1 MHAITI
7 TLVRASPRHP
17 VSATGP
23 TGPTGATGTG
33 VTGPTGPTG
42 PTGATGTGVTGPTG
56 PTGPTGATGPTGPT
70 GATGRTGPTGPT
82 GPTGDEGVQ
91 GTAATVRVG
100 TVTTAEPGTEA
111 KVTNSGT
118 EQDAVFD
125 FVIPRGETGGGVTPV
140 ELLTAYATP
149 AQPGTSGGSL
159 IFDRNGTS
167 YGNAISH
174 TENTSALTIQEPGF
188 YYVAFH
194 TTITPT
200 SGVDFPLSIVVYLQQ
215 QGTAVS
221 GTGIRHTFQTTSDA
235 SNIAF
240 SQIIQV
246 TSTPTTL
253 EVIGEGGNYLYYDNA
268 ITIYKVGE
276 IS

>member
-1 MHAITI
+1 M
-7 TLVRASPRHP
+7 
-17 VSATGP
+17 
-23 TGPTGATGTG
+23 
-33 VTGPTGPTG
+33 
-42 PTGATGTGVTGPTG
+42 
-56 PTGPTGATGPTGPT
+56 
-70 GATGRTGPTGPT
+70 
-82 GPTGDEGVQ
+82 
-91 GTAATVRVG
+91 
-100 TVTTAEPGTEA
+100 TTAKPGTEA

-118 EQDAVFD
+118 EQEAVFD
-125 FVIPRGETGGGVTPV
+125 FVIPRGQTGGGATPV
-140 ELLTAYATP
+140 ELFTAYATP

-174 TENTSALTIQEPGF
+174 AENTPAFTIQEPGF

-215 QGTAVS
+215 QGAAIS
-221 GTGIRHTFQTTSDA
+221 GTSIRHTFQTNSDA

-246 TSTPTTL
+246 TTAPTTL

-268 ITIYKVGE
+268 MTIYKVGE